1 MKKVAEKI
9 LFTSRFCSPC
19 HAMKERLKSEGVDFK
34 EVSVDTKDGSKLADK
49 YNVKY
54 VPSMTINGRLE
65 EDLNKWFK

>member
-1 MKKVAEKI
+1 
-9 LFTSRFCSPC
+9 
-19 HAMKERLKSEGVDFK
+19 MKERLESKGVDFK

-65 EDLNKWFK
+65 EDIKKWFER